1 MFDMVCPVMF
11 GLPNTVGTFGWDGSG
26 FVVVAEGV
34 FSGIAKTASSSAS
47 LTTGNTPFKQ
57 VKFDPSTV
65 SAEYVNNAVLQP
77 SALQALV
84 CIKS

>member
-1 MFDMVCPVMF
+1 MF
-11 GLPNTVGTFGWDGSG
+11 GFSPNTVGTFGWEGTG

-34 FSGIAKTASSSAS
+34 FSGIAKTTSSAPS
-47 LTTGNTPFKQ
+47 LTTGDTPFKQ

-84 CIKS
+84 CIKA